1 MRRLLLVCL
10 FCLLSSLT
18 VHAQDQPKSEPLAH
32 IGPTVRA
39 PVPIV
44 TPEAVMPQAANLNR
58 QAGVCLI
65 AMIVDAQGMPLNPRV
80 LRCTDAIFA
89 LNSMDAVQKYRFKPA
104 VRIAD
109 GKPVPVMITVEINF
123 RFDNQPATIEPP
135 TKIHYSFLSPP
146 GTASVGPDADGIYPL
161 SKQLEAPQ
169 MKDFVSKGFGTAAM
183 SFPDGVGCHV
193 LLTLNKKGKPVNA
206 QVLDCDK
213 APLYQSAAE
222 SLLKSKYTPAKLN
235 GKEVP
240 VRMVVHL
247 MYEGF
252 AVQKKANAGSVT
264 APSKP

>member
-1 MRRLLLVCL
+1 VGRLLLVYL
-10 FCLLSSLT
+10 FCLVSPLI
-18 VHAQDQPKSEPLAH
+18 VCAQDQRQSEPLAH

-44 TPEAVMPQAANLNR
+44 TPEAVMPQDARLKR

-65 AMIVDAQGMPLNPRV
+65 AMIVDAQGMPRNPRV

-109 GKPVPVMITVEINF
+109 GQPVPVMITVEINF
-123 RFDNQPATIEPP
+123 RFDNQPANIEPP

-146 GTASVGPDADGIYPL
+146 GTTSAGPDADGIYPL

-169 MKDFVSKGFGTAAM
+169 MKEFVSKGFGNAAKT
-183 SFPDGVGCHV
+183 FPDGVGCHV
-193 LLTLNKKGKPVNA
+193 LLTLNKKGKPVDA

-213 APLYQSAAE
+213 APLYQSASE
-222 SLLKSKYTPAKLN
+222 SILKSKYTAAKLN

-252 AVQKKANAGSVT
+252 ATKEPLKNS
-264 APSKP
+264 PIHD